1 MVDAMSGTK
10 SKSAVH
16 VGLNRQALAD
26 REAQV
31 AARVGEL
38 HEVDFNAMTAISN
51 LFRVSSAVRNHM
63 ERDVLGPDGLSWTGF
78 TALFVLWVWGAQ
90 DAKRLAEEC
99 GVAKGTLTGVATTL
113 EAKGLLSRSNHPE
126 DGRLVLISLTSRGR
140 STIKRLFP
148 KFNQHE
154 GLVTS
159 VLTAKEQVQLA
170 GLLRKV
176 LRNVE
181 AL

>member
-1 MVDAMSGTK
+1 MAGTK
-10 SKSAVH
+10 TKSAPNSNS
-16 VGLNRQALAD
+16 NRDALTD

-38 HEVDFNAMTAISN
+38 HDVDFNAMTAVSN
-51 LFRVSSAVRNHM
+51 LYQVSNAVRNHM

-90 DAKRLAEEC
+90 DARRLAEEC
-99 GVAKGTLTGVATTL
+99 GVSKGTLSGVATTL
-113 EAKGLLSRSNHPE
+113 ETKGLLSRSDHPE
-126 DGRLVLISLTSRGR
+126 DGRLVLISLTPNGR

-159 VLTAKEQVQLA
+159 VLSAKEQVQLA

-181 AL
+181 GL